1 MHTLKG
7 HRQLELCT
15 EPPPLVAAWLCCLV
29 ARLCPTFC
37 DPVDC
42 RVAVLQDYRL
52 PGPPLS
58 PRVCSHSCPLSQGCR
73 PTIPSSA
80 ALFSF
85 CPSSFLASGSLLMS
99 RLFTSG
105 GRSIGASIS
114 ASVLPVNIQVRFPL
128 GWTGLIS
135 LLSKGLSESSPA
147 PHFKRIN
154 SSALWRLY
162 SPDLIILRDH
172 WEGHNLDYFVRR
184 VISLLFNTLSRFVV
198 AFLPRSKHLLISC
211 LQSPS
216 TVILEPKKRKF
227 VITSTFSPSIHI
239 YECIYV
245 YVYVYIYME

>member
-105 GRSIGASIS
+105 GQSIGASIS

-147 PHFKRIN
+147 PQFENIN
-154 SSALWRLY
+154 SPVL
-162 SPDLIILRDH
+162 
-172 WEGHNLDYFVRR
+172 
-184 VISLLFNTLSRFVV
+184 SLLYGLTLTSYMTTRKTIALTTVV
-198 AFLPRSKHLLISC
+198 MSLTSLSLGSPCPCEVGICVLFSGWLQELKEMITSIK
-211 LQSPS
+211 QSPG
-216 TVILEPKKRKF
+216 PG
-227 VITSTFSPSIHI
+227 P
-239 YECIYV
+239 
-245 YVYVYIYME
+245 